1 MFDQT
6 HLLFSSSAHEI
17 SLYALVS
24 SWEAQKAC
32 LKTALWRRFDDN
44 AMPFDGLSAL
54 TQLTHFASDYAS
66 SMQRQ
71 KLCNELAHLTR
82 LKKLN
87 APVALQS
94 EGEGCKAGVATCTSM
109 HDCDATLPPQR
120 VTFERNPEC
129 QIHTASAGK
138 QPDTRMSGC
147 LRLLHA
153 LL

>member
-1 MFDQT
+1 
-6 HLLFSSSAHEI
+6 
-17 SLYALVS
+17 
-24 SWEAQKAC
+24 
-32 LKTALWRRFDDN
+32 
-44 AMPFDGLSAL
+44 MPFDGLSAL

-87 APVALQS
+87 VPVALQS
-94 EGEGCKAGVATCTSM
+94 EGEGCQAGITACTSM

-120 VTFERNPEC
+120 VTCEHDPGC

-138 QPDTRMSGC
+138 QPDTSMSG
-147 LRLLHA
+147 
-153 LL
+153 